1 MSKQAAVAV
10 DAVMQHVAAVAV
22 AVMFGE
28 RLPSQTYCLK
38 VDFAPLLALLAGRP
52 PAISYS

>member
-10 DAVMQHVAAVAV
+10 DAVMQHVAV

-28 RLPSQTYCLK
+28 RLPSQTCCLK
-38 VDFAPLLALLAGRP
+38 VDFAPSLALLAGRP
-52 PAISYS
+52 PAI

>member
-28 RLPSQTYCLK
+28 RLPSQTCCLK

-52 PAISYS
+52 PAI